1 MASFLVCPICGGKAE
16 CRGPHDAISL
26 DVTSVTIP
34 CPLKKGAIYVFV
46 KDDRGK
52 GVEDVQ
58 VTCKGTPTSDSEGF
72 AFFDPLEDGRSY
84 LTSIDLTL
92 TPTIASKYYVFSQS
106 KISAPVT
113 AGRITLVEFQLNRYV
128 PLKVAVRRSDKKQ
141 IYVKDVPINVS
152 TLTPEAAP
160 PKPDAN
166 SMDTGPVVFDG
177 LKQTTYKA
185 VIQLTG
191 TLHEDY
197 TIDGKSEDQ
206 CAVTANK
213 ENLLEFLLLPA
224 AWIRFKVCD
233 EGDRALNGP
242 VKLHLQQAGEEK
254 KETPAENDGT
264 AYVDKL
270 EPGSK
275 VNVLSVEVA
284 ERYELISLT

>member
-1 MASFLVCPICGGKAE
+1 VASFLVCPICGDKVQCSGS
-16 CRGPHDAISL
+16 HSAIQPEL
-26 DVTSVTIP
+26 TSVITP

-52 GVEDVQ
+52 GVEGVH
-58 VTCKGTPTSDSEGF
+58 VTCKGTPPSDSEGF

-84 LTSIDLTL
+84 LTSIDLVP
-92 TPTIASKYYVFSQS
+92 TPTIASKYYIFSQS
-106 KISAPVT
+106 KIKAPVS

-128 PLKVAVRRSDKKQ
+128 PLNVAVRRSDKKQ

-152 TLTPEAAP
+152 TVTPEAAP

-166 SMDTGPVVFDG
+166 STDSGPVIFDR

-191 TLHEDY
+191 TLQDDY
-197 TIDGKSEDQ
+197 TIEGKSEDQ
-206 CAVTANK
+206 CAVAADK
-213 ENLLEFLLLPA
+213 ENLLEFFLLPA
-224 AWIRFKVCD
+224 AWIRFKVVD
-233 EGDRALNGP
+233 EGDQALNGT

-254 KETPAENDGT
+254 KEKPAENDGT

-275 VNVLSVEVA
+275 VNVLSVEVP